1 MKLTNKI
8 LLLKKVFLAL
18 LFVSIWFGC
27 SKDVNDEEISFIVD
41 QSKLGIEMSDYDL
54 GVKFHPPKNWELQPA
69 SLSKKIESRNST
81 ESFIYEPIY
90 LFFNDSSKAVL
101 SVGKVMSLDSS
112 VSKSAQ
118 INFYKSLL
126 LSKYKEN
133 NVRFSSFTHN
143 KINFTQLI
151 FEKGNLISYKI
162 IFLNGDNDIIQ
173 FDFSFRSE
181 FKKNILINIKASIGS
196 IKLAESE
203 K

>member
-27 SKDVNDEEISFIVD
+27 SKDINDEEISFIVD

-90 LFFNDSSKAVL
+90 LFFNDSSQAVL
-101 SVGKVMSLDSS
+101 SVGKVVSLDSS

>member
-8 LLLKKVFLAL
+8 LLLKKIFLAL

-27 SKDVNDEEISFIVD
+27 SKDINDEEISFIVD

-90 LFFNDSSKAVL
+90 LFFNDSSQAVL
-101 SVGKVMSLDSS
+101 SVGKVVSLDSS